1 MTPDFEPLASARVE
15 AYLSQLL
22 VPLTRNLSDF
32 HREELRREM
41 RAHLWGRVD
50 AYRELGQPEDEAVTE
65 ALKQFGGAEDF
76 TRHWRSEWVMQ
87 EQRGT
92 VQEIVAAAW
101 PALKLCLPL
110 LVMAWV
116 AARFLGYIVVNALPS
131 TYTGALLTVY
141 ADSIIAVCGAAFF
154 ALSLWCGFRQGRR
167 NPRRGGLGMF
177 AALGIIIA
185 AGSGLYEVSA
195 ATGLDRTVLG
205 GLMVSL
211 PLMAAA
217 WMPTACLAAV
227 LGGWRT
233 RRTKAR
239 QLA

>member
-1 MTPDFEPLASARVE
+1 MNDNPEPGNNARIE
-15 AYLSQLL
+15 AYLDQLL
-22 VPLTRNLSDF
+22 VPLARNLSGF
-32 HREELRREM
+32 HRDELRRELQ
-41 RAHLWGRVD
+41 AHLWGRVD
-50 AYRELGQPEDEAVTE
+50 AYRELGQSEDEAVTE

-76 TRHWRSEWVMQ
+76 TRQWRSEWVTQ

-110 LVMAWV
+110 LVTAWV

-141 ADSIIAVCGAAFF
+141 GDSIIAVCGAAFF

-167 NPRRGGLGMF
+167 NPRRSGLGMF
-177 AALGIIIA
+177 AALSVTIA
-185 AGSGLYEVSA
+185 AGSALYTVSA

-227 LGGWRT
+227 LGGWS
-233 RRTKAR
+233 AR
-239 QLA
+239 QRKRVSA